1 MSRHLLTLIAP
12 GRPRELGGLESAF
25 IYVLAAVTCSVFIAV
40 AYGYYINGMLL
51 MYAFL
56 GVVLAVSFV
65 TYVRM
70 QKVSLADW
78 RVAASELGDTARVV
92 RSQFASNFRPPR

>member
-56 GVVLAVSFV
+56 GVVLAVSFL
-65 TYVRM
+65 TLNANPLRPR
-70 QKVSLADW
+70 KGSW
-78 RVAASELGDTARVV
+78 FG
-92 RSQFASNFRPPR
+92 RSPRRSRWPSPSIS